1 MTRIHSVVPKADR
14 AFFAA
19 FLNLS
24 GKPGLVVGG
33 GPVAALKVEAL
44 MRSGARVS
52 VIAPMLCPRLAELV
66 MVGAVH
72 HEARRFQPGDVVGAQ
87 IVIAATGDRSVNESV
102 SSASKAL
109 NIPVNVADDAAL
121 STFIMASVID
131 RAPLQ
136 IAISSAGTS
145 PVLARKLRTI
155 LETLV
160 PSAYGRLAALAGR
173 FRDASKRSYPD
184 PEARRRFW
192 EEVMDGPVAEMVLS
206 GREQDAIGALQDKL
220 DSPASGK
227 APSGVVYLVGAG
239 PGNPE
244 LLTLRA
250 LRVMQSASVVLY
262 DHLVAPA
269 IVDLA
274 RRDAERIYVGKE
286 SSNHSLP
293 QHDINAL
300 MVKLAKEGK
309 RVVRLKGGDPFVF
322 GRGGEEI
329 ETLAAHGV
337 PFEVVPGITAA
348 CGAGAF
354 AGIPLTH
361 RDHAHSC
368 VFVTGHLK
376 DGSIDLD
383 WDALAR
389 PMQTVVIYMGVH
401 GLAVLGEQLVAHGLA
416 AHTPAALVEKATLPG
431 QRVVVGTL
439 ATIAGLAERERVRPP
454 ALLIVGDV
462 VSLRDKLAWYQPG
475 HLEPV
480 PSAELASSQA

>member
-1 MTRIHSVVPKADR
+1 MTRTHSAVPTADR

-19 FLNLS
+19 FLNLR

-44 MRSGARVS
+44 MRSGARVG
-52 VIAPMLCPRLAELV
+52 VVAPDLCPRLAELTLL
-66 MVGAVH
+66 GAVR

-87 IVIAATGDRSVNESV
+87 IVIAATDDRAVNEAV
-102 SSASKAL
+102 STASKAL

-131 RAPLQ
+131 RAPIQ
-136 IAISSAGTS
+136 IAISSAGNS
-145 PVLARKLRTI
+145 PVLARKLRTL

-173 FRDASKRSYPD
+173 FREASKARFPD
-184 PEARRRFW
+184 PEVRRRFW
-192 EEVMDGPVAEMVLS
+192 EEVMDGPVAEMALS
-206 GREQDAIGALQDKL
+206 GREQDAIEALQGRL
-220 DSPASGK
+220 DSPADSK
-227 APSGVVYLVGAG
+227 APAGAVYLVGGG

-250 LRVMQSASVVLY
+250 LRVMQSANVVLY

-269 IVDLA
+269 IVDLS

-286 SSNHSLP
+286 ASNHSLP
-293 QHDINAL
+293 QQDINAL
-300 MVKLAKEGK
+300 MVRLARQGK

-361 RDHAHSC
+361 RDYAHSC

-389 PMQTVVIYMGVH
+389 PMQTVVIYMGVR
-401 GLAVLGEQLVAHGLA
+401 GLGTLSGKLVAHGLA
-416 AHTPAALVEKATLPG
+416 ARTPAALVEKATLPG
-431 QRVVVGTL
+431 QRVVAGTL
-439 ATIAGLAERERVRPP
+439 ATIAELAEREKVRPP
-454 ALLIVGDV
+454 ALLIVGEV

-475 HLEPV
+475 RLEAAPRAE
-480 PSAELASSQA
+480 PATSAA